1 MCMCCFI
8 ESAWAPRETFRY
20 RSGLPAAKKMN
31 KEKIQY
37 TKMKHFANIALK
49 SERIV
54 KHVIGAPRRYDR
66 RRNIVWAAGGGGNK
80 RRRPAVI
87 DDPGG
92 HKARLEAAFGRR
104 PFIKPDDIVAIMMRR
119 ARRVHEVVL
128 HVPAAS
134 GGGRGIM
141 WHLRVLPHQIPAH
154 VPGYMDKLQMICDAV
169 NKWGVADVVR
179 ARLEQLDGPVV
190 EPFDIDLTIGG
201 RLLEFELDL

>member
-1 MCMCCFI
+1 
-8 ESAWAPRETFRY
+8 
-20 RSGLPAAKKMN
+20 MN

-66 RRNIVWAAGGGGNK
+66 RRNIVWAAGGGNK

-128 HVPAAS
+128 HVPVAS
-134 GGGRGIM
+134 VEGGGVGGGVGRGIM

>member
-1 MCMCCFI
+1 
-8 ESAWAPRETFRY
+8 
-20 RSGLPAAKKMN
+20 
-31 KEKIQY
+31 
-37 TKMKHFANIALK
+37 MKHFANIALCRGFK

-134 GGGRGIM
+134 VEGGGGGVGRGIM

-179 ARLEQLDGPVV
+179 ARLEQLDGPVA

>member
-1 MCMCCFI
+1 M
-8 ESAWAPRETFRY
+8 SSFRY
-20 RSGLPAAKKMN
+20 SHEAGIDLKN
-31 KEKIQY
+31 EKEIFHIQ
-37 TKMKHFANIALK
+37 TNKMKHFANIGVESK
-49 SERIV
+49 MIV

-66 RRNIVWAAGGGGNK
+66 RRNIVLAAGGK
-80 RRRPAVI
+80 KRRPALI

-104 PFIKPDDIVAIMMRR
+104 PFIKPDEIVAIMMRR

-128 HVPAAS
+128 HVPAPAQ
-134 GGGRGIM
+134 GGGLM
-141 WHLRVLPHQIPAH
+141 WHIRVLPQQIPAQ

-179 ARLEQLDGPVV
+179 AQLEQLDGPVR
-190 EPFDIDLTIGG
+190 EPLDIDLTIGG